1 MASKKIINALEN
13 LISEVSESTVSPE
26 RKLKILMVGAE
37 AMPYAKVGGFSSVI
51 LYLSKALYEQGHDV
65 RIFMPKFGFI
75 DQQNNYDLEMLVEGL
90 QVPTDNDV
98 EPYLTCN
105 VKMHKNQYGITTYF
119 LENMEYYEKR
129 NNVYGYS
136 DDPIRWGLLCR
147 GALEFIKKAIFL
159 PDVVHTNDWH
169 SGLVS
174 NYIKTSYKTDNQ
186 IAKIATLHTIHSI
199 AHQGHIVPQNVSE
212 LEYDDGQS
220 GIPSLFDTKF
230 LNLNF
235 MRRGIINS
243 DAVNTV
249 SKTYA
254 KEILTEEFGEG
265 LDKLLLEVRSK
276 LFGIVN
282 GIDYEEFDP
291 STDKYIQVNYS
302 VTNLHRRLKNKLA
315 LQDEM
320 DLPVDENIP
329 VFGFVGRLDYQKGV
343 DLLVNTLEHAL
354 KEFNMQF
361 VQVGGGDSS
370 LVDMLKDLKQ
380 KYPQKVG
387 IHTYPNFLLPRLFFA
402 GTDVMLYPSR
412 FEPCGIVQLEAMR
425 YGSIPLV
432 RKVGGLVDTVF
443 DFDSISLEGTGFILK
458 EFSEM
463 SLMGQIARV
472 LELYKN
478 KPLWLRLQQNAMR
491 QDYSWNY
498 SAKEYVKLYLRAI
511 DLHAKP
517 YPKEHSSLS

>member
-1 MASKKIINALEN
+1 MASKKIINVLGN
-13 LISEVSESTVSPE
+13 LINEVSDTSSEK
-26 RKLKILMVGAE
+26 KLKILMVGAE
-37 AMPYAKVGGFSSVI
+37 AMPYAKVGGFSSVL
-51 LYLSKALYEQGHDV
+51 LYLSKELLDQGHDV

-75 DQQNNYDLEMLVEGL
+75 DQQGNYELSMLLEGINI
-90 QVPTDNDV
+90 PTDSEV
-98 EPYLTCN
+98 EPELMCN
-105 VKMHKNQYGITTYF
+105 IKTHKNQYGIVTYF

-147 GALEFIKKAIFL
+147 GALEFIKRDIFV
-159 PDVVHTNDWH
+159 PDVIHTHDWH
-169 SGLVS
+169 TGLVS
-174 NYIKTSYKTDNQ
+174 NYLKTTYKNDPQ
-186 IAKIATLHTIHSI
+186 LSKLATLHTIHSI
-199 AHQGHIVPQNVSE
+199 AHQGNIVPQNVSE
-212 LEYDDGQS
+212 LEYDDGQA
-220 GIPSLFDTKF
+220 GIPSIFDPKF

-243 DAVNTV
+243 DAINTV
-249 SKTYA
+249 SKTYS
-254 KEILTEEFGEG
+254 KEILTEEYGEG

-291 STDKYIQVNYS
+291 ATDKYIQANYNITS
-302 VTNLHRRLKNKLA
+302 LDRRVKNKLA

-320 DLPVDENIP
+320 DLPIDESIP

-343 DLLVNTLEHAL
+343 DLIVRTLDHAL

-370 LVDMLKDLKQ
+370 LVDMLKELKQ

-432 RKVGGLVDTVF
+432 RKVGGLVDTVE
-443 DFDSISLEGTGFILK
+443 DFDSVLMEGTGFMLK

-463 SLMGQIARV
+463 SLMGQFAKV

-478 KPLWLRLQQNAMR
+478 KLLWLKLQQNAMR
-491 QDYSWNY
+491 QDYSWSY
-498 SAKEYVKLYLRAI
+498 SAKEYVKLYQKTM
-511 DLHAKP
+511 DLHLKP
-517 YPKEHSSLS
+517 YPKDHDSLS